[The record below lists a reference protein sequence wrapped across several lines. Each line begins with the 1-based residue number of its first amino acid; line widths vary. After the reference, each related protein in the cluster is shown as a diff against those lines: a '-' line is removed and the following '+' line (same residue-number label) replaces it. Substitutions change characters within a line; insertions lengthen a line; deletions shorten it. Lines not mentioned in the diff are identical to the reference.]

1 MSVARQDAAMA
12 QVVEH
17 VLGKDEVTSS
27 NLVSSSIKK
36 PECGSRSG
44 FCLPAKPPARAR
56 ERQISAPQA
65 QPFSTPK
72 NSLKNCV
79 FSVDFYKRA
88 WYNSEGNMVYYP
100 ILLYAERIW
109 KDMKKL
115 SACLLALVMMVAL
128 CVPSFAGNAVNALT
142 DVNAKEIGD
151 EVVTY
156 VTANGVTAFEDDA
169 QRAQMVT
176 AVVRGLDIDNY
187 GDEAANAT
195 SVALAVEALQADYP
209 EALTA
214 ETAATLQTELL
225 AAIGDAYD
233 ARPGVSTFDPSQVGD
248 NIASGFT
255 DSDLSGLFDSL
266 RNAVTD
272 LGDRLEGVFR
282 QNSGGGEETTTEP
295 SGGEENTGNGT
306 DYEDAATGDTAVF
319 AVAGVAAVSA
329 IALVLS
335 RKKKSK

>member
-1 MSVARQDAAMA
+1 MA

-27 NLVSSSIKK
+27 NLVSSSKEK
-36 PECGSRSG
+36 PERRSRSG
-44 FCLPAKPPARAR
+44 FFAGSAAL
-56 ERQISAPQA
+56 SAPHGRGKA
-65 QPFSTPK
+65 DERAAEAAFFPPK
-72 NSLKNCV
+72 NSFGNCA
-79 FSVDFYKRA
+79 FSVDFYKKA

-151 EVVTY
+151 AVVTY
-156 VTANGVTAFEDDA
+156 VTANGATVFADDA

-187 GDEAANAT
+187 SDDTANAA

-209 EALTA
+209 EDLTA

-282 QNSGGGEETTTEP
+282 QNSGEETPTEP
-295 SGGEENTGNGT
+295 TDEENTGNGS

-329 IALVLS
+329 IALVLT

>member
-1 MSVARQDAAMA
+1 MRVAIADMA

-56 ERQISAPQA
+56 ERQTSVPQA
-65 QPFSTPK
+65 QPFPTPK

-79 FSVDFYKRA
+79 FSVDFYKKA

-100 ILLYAERIW
+100 ILLYAERNW

-151 EVVTY
+151 KVVTY

-187 GDEAANAT
+187 SDEAANAT

-335 RKKKSK
+335 RKNKSK

>member
-1 MSVARQDAAMA
+1 MA

-56 ERQISAPQA
+56 ERQISVPQA
-65 QPFSTPK
+65 QPFPTPK

-176 AVVRGLDIDNY
+176 AVVRGLKIDNY

-209 EALTA
+209 EDLTA

-225 AAIGDAYD
+225 AAIGDAYA

-282 QNSGGGEETTTEP
+282 QNSGEETPTEP
-295 SGGEENTGNGT
+295 TDEENTGNGT

>member
-1 MSVARQDAAMA
+1 
-12 QVVEH
+12 
-17 VLGKDEVTSS
+17 
-27 NLVSSSIKK
+27 
-36 PECGSRSG
+36 
-44 FCLPAKPPARAR
+44 
-56 ERQISAPQA
+56 
-65 QPFSTPK
+65 
-72 NSLKNCV
+72 
-79 FSVDFYKRA
+79 
-88 WYNSEGNMVYYP
+88 MVYYP

-109 KDMKKL
+109 TDMKKL

-142 DVNAKEIGD
+142 DANAKEIGD
-151 EVVTY
+151 KVVTY
-156 VTANGVTAFEDDA
+156 VSANGVTAFEDDA

-176 AVVRGLDIDNY
+176 AVVRGLKIDNY

-209 EALTA
+209 EDLTA

-225 AAIGDAYD
+225 AAIGDAYA

-282 QNSGGGEETTTEP
+282 QNSGGEETPTEP
-295 SGGEENTGNGT
+295 TEEENTGNGS

-329 IALVLS
+329 IALVLT

>member
-1 MSVARQDAAMA
+1 MA

-44 FCLPAKPPARAR
+44 FCFPAKPPARAR

-65 QPFSTPK
+65 QPFPTPK
-72 NSLKNCV
+72 NSLKNCA
-79 FSVDFYKRA
+79 FSVDFYKKA

-225 AAIGDAYD
+225 AAIGDAYA

-282 QNSGGGEETTTEP
+282 QNSGGEETPTEP
-295 SGGEENTGNGT
+295 TEEENTGNGS

-329 IALVLS
+329 IALVLT

>member
-1 MSVARQDAAMA
+1 MA

-56 ERQISAPQA
+56 ERQTSVPQA

-79 FSVDFYKRA
+79 FSVDFYKKA

-156 VTANGVTAFEDDA
+156 VTANGATAFEDDA

-187 GDEAANAT
+187 SDDTANAA

-282 QNSGGGEETTTEP
+282 QNSGEETPTEP
-295 SGGEENTGNGT
+295 TDEENTGNGA

-319 AVAGVAAVSA
+319 AVLGVAAVSA
-329 IALVLS
+329 IALVLT

>member
-1 MSVARQDAAMA
+1 MA

-65 QPFSTPK
+65 QPFPTPK

-79 FSVDFYKRA
+79 FSVDFYKKA

-115 SACLLALVMMVAL
+115 SACLLALVVMVAL

-209 EALTA
+209 EDLTA

-248 NIASGFT
+248 NIASGFA

-282 QNSGGGEETTTEP
+282 QNSGGGEETPTEP
-295 SGGEENTGNGT
+295 TDEENTGNGT

>member
-79 FSVDFYKRA
+79 FSVDFYKKA

-209 EALTA
+209 EDLTA

-248 NIASGFT
+248 NIASGFA

-282 QNSGGGEETTTEP
+282 QNSGEETPTEP
-295 SGGEENTGNGT
+295 TDEENTGNGS

-329 IALVLS
+329 IALVLT

>member
-1 MSVARQDAAMA
+1 MA

-79 FSVDFYKRA
+79 FSVDFYKKA

-209 EALTA
+209 EDLTA

-248 NIASGFT
+248 NIASGFA

-282 QNSGGGEETTTEP
+282 QNSGEETPTEP
-295 SGGEENTGNGT
+295 TDEENTGNGS

-329 IALVLS
+329 IALVLT

>member
-1 MSVARQDAAMA
+1 MA

-56 ERQISAPQA
+56 ERQTSVPQA
-65 QPFSTPK
+65 QPFPTPK

-79 FSVDFYKRA
+79 FSVDFYKKA

-151 EVVTY
+151 KV
-156 VTANGVTAFEDDA
+156 DA
-169 QRAQMVT
+169 SQKAELET
-176 AVVRGLDIDNY
+176 KINELK
-187 GDEAANAT
+187 
-195 SVALAVEALQADYP
+195 EALKGSSI
-209 EALTA
+209 
-214 ETAATLQTELL
+214 ETIKQKQDELQK
-225 AAIGDAYD
+225 
-233 ARPGVSTFDPSQVGD
+233 
-248 NIASGFT
+248 
-255 DSDLSGLFDSL
+255 
-266 RNAVTD
+266 
-272 LGDRLEGVFR
+272 VF
-282 QNSGGGEETTTEP
+282 
-295 SGGEENTGNGT
+295 
-306 DYEDAATGDTAVF
+306 Y
-319 AVAGVAAVSA
+319 AVSEKLYQA
-329 IALVLS
+329 QAAQQQAAGPDMGANPGASAQGGDPNVVDADF
-335 RKKKSK
+335 REVNDDNK

>member
-1 MSVARQDAAMA
+1 MA

-56 ERQISAPQA
+56 ERQISVPQA

-72 NSLKNCV
+72 NSFGNCA
-79 FSVDFYKRA
+79 FSVDFYKKA

-187 GDEAANAT
+187 SDDTANAA

-209 EALTA
+209 EDLTA

-225 AAIGDAYD
+225 AAIGDAYA

-282 QNSGGGEETTTEP
+282 QNSGEETPTEP
-295 SGGEENTGNGT
+295 TDEENTGNGS

-329 IALVLS
+329 IALVLT

>member
-1 MSVARQDAAMA
+1 
-12 QVVEH
+12 
-17 VLGKDEVTSS
+17 
-27 NLVSSSIKK
+27 
-36 PECGSRSG
+36 
-44 FCLPAKPPARAR
+44 
-56 ERQISAPQA
+56 
-65 QPFSTPK
+65 
-72 NSLKNCV
+72 
-79 FSVDFYKRA
+79 
-88 WYNSEGNMVYYP
+88 
-100 ILLYAERIW
+100 
-109 KDMKKL
+109 
-115 SACLLALVMMVAL
+115 
-128 CVPSFAGNAVNALT
+128 
-142 DVNAKEIGD
+142 
-151 EVVTY
+151 
-156 VTANGVTAFEDDA
+156 
-169 QRAQMVT
+169 MVT

-209 EALTA
+209 EDLTA

-282 QNSGGGEETTTEP
+282 QNSGEETPTEP
-295 SGGEENTGNGT
+295 TEEENTGNGS
-306 DYEDAATGDTAVF
+306 DYEDAATGDAAVF
-319 AVAGVAAVSA
+319 AVLGVAAVSA
-329 IALVLS
+329 VALVLT

>member
-1 MSVARQDAAMA
+1 
-12 QVVEH
+12 
-17 VLGKDEVTSS
+17 
-27 NLVSSSIKK
+27 
-36 PECGSRSG
+36 
-44 FCLPAKPPARAR
+44 
-56 ERQISAPQA
+56 
-65 QPFSTPK
+65 
-72 NSLKNCV
+72 
-79 FSVDFYKRA
+79 
-88 WYNSEGNMVYYP
+88 MVYYP

-151 EVVTY
+151 AVVTY
-156 VTANGVTAFEDDA
+156 VTANGATVFADDA

-248 NIASGFT
+248 NIASGFA

-282 QNSGGGEETTTEP
+282 QNSGEETPTEP
-295 SGGEENTGNGT
+295 TDEENTGNGS

-329 IALVLS
+329 IALVLT

>member
-56 ERQISAPQA
+56 ERQISVPQA
-65 QPFSTPK
+65 QPFPTPK

-176 AVVRGLDIDNY
+176 AVVRGLKIDNY

-209 EALTA
+209 EDLTA

-225 AAIGDAYD
+225 AAIGDAYA

-282 QNSGGGEETTTEP
+282 QNSGEETPTEP
-295 SGGEENTGNGT
+295 TDEENTGNGS

-329 IALVLS
+329 IALVLT

>member
-1 MSVARQDAAMA
+1 MA

-65 QPFSTPK
+65 QPFPTPK

-79 FSVDFYKRA
+79 FSVDFYKKA

-109 KDMKKL
+109 TDMKKL
-115 SACLLALVMMVAL
+115 SACLLALVMMAAL
-128 CVPSFAGNAVNALT
+128 CVPSFAGSAVNALT
-142 DVNAKEIGD
+142 DANAKEIGD
-151 EVVTY
+151 KVVTY
-156 VTANGVTAFEDDA
+156 VSANGVTAFEDDA

-176 AVVRGLDIDNY
+176 AVVRGLKIDNY

-209 EALTA
+209 EDLTA

-225 AAIGDAYD
+225 AAIGDAYA

-282 QNSGGGEETTTEP
+282 QNSGGEETPTEP
-295 SGGEENTGNGT
+295 TEEENTGNGS

-329 IALVLS
+329 IALVLT